1 MIVATNIIM
10 PKLGLTMTE
19 GTVESWYKKEGDA
32 VKKGDIVCT
41 ISSEKLTH
49 DVEAP
54 EDGIL
59 LKIFVEEMGQ
69 ISCKEPIGYI
79 GELGEKVVEASGS
92 AKKTAP
98 TEEQVQLEAQV
109 HASFPPRH
117 KEVERFFI
125 TPIARK
131 IAAERG
137 IDYSEITGTGGN
149 GRITRRDVE
158 NFVPS
163 IKAASVTVNN
173 ANAGEGLS
181 GMRKVIA
188 KRMHNS
194 LQQTAQVTLH
204 RKANVSPL
212 MTFRTDMKTK
222 LGDSLSGSQLSI
234 NTLLA
239 RAVVLALKDFPDMNA
254 SYANGEHVVH
264 ENIHIGMAVAIDEG
278 LIVPVVKDAAN
289 KTLTKLA
296 ENITNI
302 TSGARSNTLSSDL
315 LTGSTFTISNLGYA
329 GIEYFTPILNTPE
342 IGILGVGAIAHRL
355 VFSDNKEIV
364 EQQELPLSLTFDHQV
379 VDGALAAEFLQCIC
393 NYLEKPYLLLF

>member
-1 MIVATNIIM
+1 MTVATNILM

-59 LKIFVEEMGQ
+59 LKIFVEELGQ
-69 ISCKEPIGYI
+69 IPCKEPIGCI
-79 GELGEKVVEASGS
+79 GELSEKVAEASAP
-92 AKKTAP
+92 AKEPALTEGQIQREVQVTA
-98 TEEQVQLEAQV
+98 
-109 HASFPPRH
+109 SPRN
-117 KEVERFFI
+117 KEVERIFI

-149 GRITRRDVE
+149 GRITRHDVE
-158 NFVPS
+158 NFVLTV
-163 IKAASVTVNN
+163 KAASAATNT
-173 ANAGEGLS
+173 NAGQGLS

-212 MTFRTDMKTK
+212 MTFRTDMKAK
-222 LGDSLSGSQLSI
+222 LGDRLSGQLSI

-239 RAVVLALKDFPDMNA
+239 RAVVLALKDFPEMNA

-264 ENIHIGMAVAIDEG
+264 EDIHIGMAVAVDEG

-296 ENITNI
+296 ENITTLI
-302 TSGARSNTLSSDL
+302 SGARSHTLSSDL

-342 IGILGVGAIAHRL
+342 IGILGVGAIDRKLA
-355 VFSDNKEIV
+355 FSGNKEIV

-393 NYLEKPYLLLF
+393 TYLENPYLLLF

>member
-1 MIVATNIIM
+1 MATHILM

-59 LKIFVEEMGQ
+59 LKIIVEEMGQ
-69 ISCKEPIGYI
+69 IPCKEPIAYI
-79 GELGEKVVEASGS
+79 GEVGEKGAEASVP
-92 AKKTAP
+92 AKETAS
-98 TEEQVQLEAQV
+98 TEEQVQQKAQV
-109 HASFPPRH
+109 APTLTSKHQEA
-117 KEVERFFI
+117 ERIFI

-137 IDYSEITGTGGN
+137 IDYSEITGTGGS

-158 NFVPS
+158 NFVPA
-163 IKAASVTVNN
+163 IKSASTTVSG
-173 ANAGEGLS
+173 ASAGEGLS

-212 MTFRTDMKTK
+212 MTFRADMKAK
-222 LGDSLSGSQLSI
+222 LGDRLSGGQLSI
-234 NTLLA
+234 NTLLV
-239 RAVVLALKDFPDMNA
+239 RAVVLALKDFPEMNA
-254 SYANGEHVVH
+254 TYANGEHAVH
-264 ENIHIGMAVAIDEG
+264 EDIHIGMAVAVDEG
-278 LIVPVVKDAAN
+278 LIVPVVKDAMN
-289 KTLTKLA
+289 QTLTKLA

-302 TSGARSNTLSSDL
+302 TSGARSNTLSGDL

-329 GIEYFTPILNTPE
+329 GIEYFTPIINTPE
-342 IGILGVGAIAHRL
+342 IGILGVGAIDSKL
-355 VFSDNKEIV
+355 VFGNNKEIM
-364 EQQELPLSLTFDHQV
+364 EQHELPLSLTFDHQI
-379 VDGALAAEFLQCIC
+379 VDGAPAAEFLQGIC
-393 NYLEKPYLLLF
+393 YYLENPYLLLF

>member
-1 MIVATNIIM
+1 MAINILM

-54 EDGIL
+54 ADGIL
-59 LKIFVEEMGQ
+59 LKIIVEEMGEAP
-69 ISCKEPIGYI
+69 CKEPIGYI
-79 GELGEKVVEASGS
+79 GEPSEKIADVSAPAKETASIENQG
-92 AKKTAP
+92 
-98 TEEQVQLEAQV
+98 QQEAQV
-109 HASFPPRH
+109 VASSFHRN
-117 KEVERFFI
+117 KEVERIFI

-137 IDYSEITGTGGN
+137 IDISEITGTGGN

-158 NFVPS
+158 NFVPPR
-163 IKAASVTVNN
+163 KAASATVTGT
-173 ANAGEGLS
+173 NAGEGLS

-212 MTFRTDMKTK
+212 MTFRADMKAK
-222 LGDSLSGSQLSI
+222 LGDSLSGGQLSI
-234 NTLLA
+234 NTLLV
-239 RAVVLALKDFPDMNA
+239 RAVVLALKDFPEMNA
-254 SYANGEHVVH
+254 SYANGVHVVH
-264 ENIHIGMAVAIDEG
+264 EDIHIGMAVSVDEG
-278 LIVPVVKDAAN
+278 LIVPVVKDATN
-289 KTLTKLA
+289 QTLTKLA

-302 TSGARSNTLSSDL
+302 ISGARSNTLSGDL

-342 IGILGVGAIAHRL
+342 IGILGVGTIDSKL

-379 VDGALAAEFLQCIC
+379 VDGAPAAEFLQRIC
-393 NYLEKPYLLLF
+393 YYLENPYLLLF